1 MNRLLTSLKAFGAIR
16 LASIAGVGFIVM
28 AIIGG
33 LALRATT
40 EPMALLYGDLELR
53 DSAQVTAILDK
64 LHVGYEVKGG
74 GSEIMVPTSQVD
86 RLRLSLAREGVPTGG
101 SVGYEVFDR
110 GDGLTSSQ
118 FQQQINQL
126 RALEGEL
133 ARTVRTIHGVR
144 NARIHLV
151 LPKREPFAREQQEAQ
166 ASVVLAMAGAQRM
179 DNDEVQAILNLVASA
194 VPGLKPQNISIVD
207 TRGQLLARS
216 GRPSGQDAAAQTS
229 EDLRHSMEQRLTL
242 QTEDMLSRTLGPG
255 HVRVETAVEMDFDRS
270 NEVQEHFDPD
280 SQVARTQQTITDAN
294 KSSEAQ
300 PGVSVQNNLPN
311 ADTQAGA
318 AGSSENRQEENISF
332 EIGKTTKTTVRD
344 TPSIRKIS
352 MAVLVDG
359 VTEHGPDGKA
369 KWHELSQ
376 AELDRIATLVKSA
389 IGFDEKRGDHVE
401 IVNLRF
407 AASDEALGAEP
418 TGLFGFQL
426 GRVDVTWLITSGLL
440 AAVAIFAL
448 LFVVRPMA
456 MKLAVAAHPM
466 PAITG
471 SGDAVAGALTGPD
484 EAATTAG
491 LLESPASLPAI
502 ATDDD
507 ETLLNVANVE
517 GRLRVSSIRKL
528 GQIVED
534 HPEMAMTVVRGWI
547 NQRTA

>member
-1 MNRLLTSLKAFGAIR
+1 MNRLLTSLKAFGPIR
-16 LASIAGVGFIVM
+16 LASIAGVGLIVM

-74 GSEIMVPTSQVD
+74 GSEIMVPASQVD

-151 LPKREPFAREQQEAQ
+151 LPKREPFAREQQQAQ

-229 EDLRHSMEQRLTL
+229 EDLRHSMEQRLTM

-318 AGSSENRQEENISF
+318 AGSSENRQEENTSF

-359 VTEHGPDGKA
+359 VTEHGSDGKA
-369 KWHELSQ
+369 RWHELSQ
-376 AELDRIATLVKSA
+376 PELDRIATLVKSA

-407 AASDEALGAEP
+407 AASDETLDAAP
-418 TGLFGFQL
+418 AGLFGFQL

-456 MKLAVAAHPM
+456 MKLAVAAQPM
-466 PAITG
+466 AAIVG
-471 SGDAVAGALTGPD
+471 PGDAVAGALTAPD
-484 EAATTAG
+484 EAGMTAG

-502 ATDDD
+502 EAADD

-517 GRLRVSSIRKL
+517 GRLRASSIRKL

-534 HPEMAMTVVRGWI
+534 HPETAMTVVRGWI